1 MQIEKE
7 KLIGVLTSIK
17 PGLSKKDII
26 EQATHFIFTGKEIL
40 TYNDRICI
48 IHPFKTD
55 FTCSVPSEELYK
67 ILSSIG
73 EAEIDLSFKDNNI
86 IIKGKKFE
94 ASLATDTG
102 DQILERVDL
111 LSFAKADKKKQ
122 KLPDDFV
129 EALTLCMFSASK
141 DATRPAMTG
150 VLVDGKYVAS
160 TDGFRISEYKMK
172 SEVDSA
178 EVILPSSS
186 VMELVK
192 FDPKYLYIDKSWAY
206 FINNDGVIF
215 CCMTIADEYP
225 DYVKFLKGF
234 DTKEIVLPENT
245 KQIIETVSVLATG
258 NFDLEKEI
266 DIKIESNKFSCRGQ
280 NAKGWIVSNCK
291 IDYDGEP
298 VEFTINPFFL
308 SKILD
313 HTSSMFLGAGKLLFK
328 DKSFKHIIS
337 LVSR

>member
-1 MQIEKE
+1 
-7 KLIGVLTSIK
+7 
-17 PGLSKKDII
+17 
-26 EQATHFIFTGKEIL
+26 
-40 TYNDRICI
+40 
-48 IHPFKTD
+48 
-55 FTCSVPSEELYK
+55 
-67 ILSSIG
+67 
-73 EAEIDLSFKDNNI
+73 
-86 IIKGKKFE
+86 
-94 ASLATDTG
+94 
-102 DQILERVDL
+102 
-111 LSFAKADKKKQ
+111 
-122 KLPDDFV
+122 
-129 EALTLCMFSASK
+129 MFSASK

-172 SEVDSA
+172 GEVDSA
-178 EVILPSSS
+178 EVILPASS
-186 VMELVK
+186 VAELVK
-192 FDPKYLYIDKSWAY
+192 FNPTHLYIDKSWAY

-258 NFDLEKEI
+258 SFDLEKEI

-298 VEFTINPFFL
+298 IEFTINPFFL

-313 HTSSMFLGAGKLLFK
+313 HTSSMFLGEGKLLFK

-337 LVSR
+337 LVSK